1 MDSSLPVYAGVACVV
16 ALLSAFAMGL
26 FGSRNHMPVEGKTV
40 LVTGASE
47 GMGRSAARQLAAK
60 GANVLLV
67 SRSVVKLEEA
77 LAETKAAAKNP
88 DTQRFH
94 YISADVSKPDYARSL
109 VAEAVAWNE
118 GQALDVVWCVAGKST
133 PDFWVE
139 APLSLT
145 REQMDIN
152 FWGSAELA
160 HAILRVWCAPDAPV
174 VPEPKHLVFTSS
186 VLAFFPVIGYGPYNP
201 AKAALRALADTLV
214 QELEIYPQ
222 NVQVHVVYPGSIQSP
237 GMERENQTKPAITK
251 KIEEDDPVQSP
262 DEVASRAIQG
272 LERGDYFITVGLLG
286 HAFRWS
292 ALGGSPRNNWVV
304 DTIMCWLMQIVW
316 VFVLPDIFGKIRKY
330 GKQNGHPASY
340 RKTGTNA

>member
-1 MDSSLPVYAGVACVV
+1 M
-16 ALLSAFAMGL
+16 
-26 FGSRNHMPVEGKTV
+26 
-40 LVTGASE
+40 
-47 GMGRSAARQLAAK
+47 
-60 GANVLLV
+60 
-67 SRSVVKLEEA
+67 
-77 LAETKAAAKNP
+77 
-88 DTQRFH
+88 
-94 YISADVSKPDYARSL
+94 
-109 VAEAVAWNE
+109 AEAVAWNE